1 MDFRLDDHHRD
12 LQANLRRFFAAEAP
26 LELIT
31 ELDSNEIFPA
41 RILDQFVELG
51 LWGLACPDEFGGS
64 EIDEVSRCIVVEEM
78 HKAGACLTYAFMPTA
93 LFCAPAIARFGTAE
107 QAADLLPL
115 ISSGKLLI
123 AMGLS
128 EPEAGSDLMSL
139 TSRATRDGDEWIV
152 RGQKVFTTGADN
164 SGYILALVRTDPEGV
179 RHRGL
184 SVILVPTD
192 APGITIQPLKKLAG
206 QATHTCEVW
215 LDDVR
220 VPASGLLGEEGQGAA
235 IALSQL
241 DADRVYTAAQSLGT
255 AQGAFD
261 LALRHAKE
269 RIQFGKPI
277 IEHQAIGHAL
287 ANMAIRIESGRLL
300 TWRAAKM
307 LEEGLACGPEAAIAK
322 VASSEAA
329 TFCASEGM
337 QILGGYSY
345 IVESGMERYYREAKI
360 QEIFAGTNQILR
372 NVITRS
378 LQRG

>member
-1 MDFRLDDHHRD
+1 MDFELSDHHRD
-12 LQANLRRFFAAEAP
+12 LQATLRRFFAAEAP

-31 ELDSNEIFPA
+31 ELDSTETFPS
-41 RILDQFVELG
+41 RILDQFAELG
-51 LWGLACPDEFGGS
+51 LWGLACPDEFGGNEVD
-64 EIDEVSRCIVVEEM
+64 EISRCIVTEEM

-93 LFCAPAIARFGTAE
+93 LYCAPAIARFGTAE
-107 QAADLLPL
+107 QAAELLPR
-115 ISSGKLLI
+115 IAAGELLI

-139 TSRATRDGDEWIV
+139 TSRATRDGDEWVV
-152 RGQKVFTTGADN
+152 RGQKVFTTGADVA
-164 SGYILALVRTDPEGV
+164 GYIFALVRTDPASE

-184 SVILVPTD
+184 SVILVPTE
-192 APGITIQPLKKLAG
+192 AEGITVQPLKKLAG

-220 VPASGLLGEEGQGAA
+220 VPADALLGNEGEGAK

-255 AQGAFD
+255 AQGSFD

-269 RIQFGKPI
+269 RIQFGRPI

-287 ANMAIRIESGRLL
+287 ANMAMRIEAGRLL
-300 TWRAAKM
+300 TYRAASL
-307 LEEGLACGPEAAIAK
+307 LEEGKPCPQEAAMAK
-322 VASSEAA
+322 TVASEAA
-329 TFCASEGM
+329 TWCAGQGM

-345 IVESGMERYYREAKI
+345 IVDSGMERYYREAKI
-360 QEIFAGTNQILR
+360 QEIFAGTNQVLR
-372 NVITRS
+372 NVIVKG
-378 LQRG
+378 L

>member
-1 MDFRLDDHHRD
+1 MDFELDPHHRD
-12 LQANLRRFFAAEAP
+12 LQSNLRRFFAAEAP

-31 ELDSNEIFPA
+31 ELDATETFPSP
-41 RILDQFVELG
+41 ILDRFVDLG
-51 LWGLACPDEFGGS
+51 LWGLACPEEFSGNAVDE
-64 EIDEVSRCIVVEEM
+64 ISRCIVVEEM

-93 LFCAPAIARFGTAE
+93 LYCAPAIARFGTAAQKAE
-107 QAADLLPL
+107 FLPRIAAGEL
-115 ISSGKLLI
+115 IV

-139 TSRATRDGDEWIV
+139 TSRATRDNDAWVV
-152 RGQKVFTTGADN
+152 RGQKVFTTGADVA
-164 SGYILALVRTDPEGV
+164 GCIFALVRTDPESE

-184 SVILVPTD
+184 SVLLVPTD
-192 APGITIQPLKKLAG
+192 SEGITVQPLKKLAG

-220 VPASGLLGEEGQGAA
+220 VPATALLGKEGQGAE

-255 AQGAFD
+255 AQGSFD

-269 RIQFGKPI
+269 RIQFGRPF

-287 ANMAIRIESGRLL
+287 ADMAMRIEAGRLL
-300 TWRAAKM
+300 TYRAASL
-307 LEEGLACGPEAAIAK
+307 LEEGRPCPQEAAMAK
-322 VASSEAA
+322 TVASEAG
-329 TFCASEGM
+329 TYCAGQGM

-360 QEIFAGTNQILR
+360 QEIFAGTNQVLR
-372 NVITRS
+372 NVIV
-378 LQRG
+378 RGL